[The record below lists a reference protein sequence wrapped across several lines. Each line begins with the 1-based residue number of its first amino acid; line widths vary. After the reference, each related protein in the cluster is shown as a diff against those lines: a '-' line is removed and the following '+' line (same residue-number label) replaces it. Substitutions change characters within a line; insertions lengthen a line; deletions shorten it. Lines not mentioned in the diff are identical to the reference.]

1 MDGEFLTGFR
11 INNGM
16 LVAQFM
22 PKQIKSHN
30 KNTNPC
36 DKYEEGSDWNCG
48 ELDESI
54 VTSPT
59 PYVSITTIYETG
71 GDTERTGDFDQA
83 YYDYCQGGCGASNA
97 TTPTEEEDKIDDSQL
112 KDCHSKIIDT
122 LKTINTGILGK
133 MIQKLAGSNPTDY
146 NWTIDYN
153 MPAGSDPAATAVTN
167 PAAMNSTSVTHINLN
182 RVQNSTDL
190 SMARTFAHE
199 AVHAF
204 LVYQF
209 RYDRNASELNYVQLV
224 DKYASQ
230 HNNNLNDAHHVLY
243 LEENLITPIA
253 NALQEV
259 GTKLGYN
266 LPPSFYLDLAYGGLY
281 NSNATNTIFNSLVP
295 NQADRDRIK
304 ARISAEADNTTKNG
318 VSPEGEKAC

>member
-1 MDGEFLTGFR
+1 
-11 INNGM
+11 
-16 LVAQFM
+16 M
-22 PKQIKSHN
+22 P
-30 KNTNPC
+30 TLYP
-36 DKYEEGSDWNCG
+36 DYEPEGGTDLG
-48 ELDESI
+48 
-54 VTSPT
+54 
-59 PYVSITTIYETG
+59 PYIDYGTG
-71 GDTERTGDFDQA
+71 GPD
-83 YYDYCQGGCGASNA
+83 GGGGGGST
-97 TTPTEEEDKIDDSQL
+97 TTPTEEEEEDKIDDSQL

-122 LKTINTGILGK
+122 LKTVNTGIVGK
-133 MIQKLAGSNPTDY
+133 MIQKLAGTNSTDY

-153 MPAGSDPAATAVTN
+153 MPPNSNPDATAVTD
-167 PAAMNSTSVTHINLN
+167 PAAMNSTSATHINLS

-209 RYDRNASELNYVQLV
+209 RYDRNANELNYVQLV
-224 DKYASQ
+224 EKYASQ

-243 LEENLITPIA
+243 LKENLINPMA
-253 NALQEV
+253 NTLQEV

-266 LPPSFYLDLAYGGLY
+266 LPFSFYLDLAYGGLY
-281 NSNATNTIFNSLVP
+281 NSNATNTIFNSLVR

-318 VSPEGEKAC
+318 VSPAGKKAC